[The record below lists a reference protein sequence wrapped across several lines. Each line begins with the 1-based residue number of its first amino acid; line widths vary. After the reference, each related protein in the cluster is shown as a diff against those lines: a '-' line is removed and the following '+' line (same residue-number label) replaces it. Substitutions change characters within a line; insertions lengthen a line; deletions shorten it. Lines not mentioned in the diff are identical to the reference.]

1 MKIVLVA
8 HAYLIRSGMEQL
20 FNEIQGLVLI
30 DVFEGSEKSL
40 SSKIKKLNPDIL
52 IVDTNSL
59 TADFNSFINDVN
71 KNTGCLTIGLFDSKT
86 PENIK
91 SHFTGCLNKTEG
103 KYEILEQFKHILG
116 DKLTKKPST
125 SSDSILS
132 EREKTIVK
140 QVVNGHTNQEVA
152 DKLFLSIHTVTTH
165 RKNISNKLGIKTVSG
180 LTVYALMNKIV
191 DLHEIEHR

>member
-40 SSKIKKLNPDIL
+40 SSKIKKLNTDIL